1 MKRIAT
7 TIVAALAMFALAA
20 TAQAGTLSGTAEGV
34 TTETPD
40 GSFTMS
46 GTYTDASAPNGF
58 GRYYGS
64 YSYAIGF
71 PTDFTT
77 CQDNLGQNCFGD
89 IFSYCN
95 VVTGQITFQSGFRLI
110 TVYLSNFPLHGFDVV
125 CQLPGTTDRVYSLG
139 LSNLAA
145 PGESFSRGYGDPEF
159 AFGGMVGTSTPL
171 VNGKY
176 ADTFNIFSLTFE

>member
-7 TIVAALAMFALAA
+7 TIFAALAMFTLPV

-34 TTETPD
+34 TTEAPD
-40 GSFTMS
+40 GTFKMA
-46 GTYTDASAPNGF
+46 GTYTDATAPNGF

-89 IFSYCN
+89 IWSYCN
-95 VVTGQITFQSGFRLI
+95 VVTGQITFQSGFKLI
-110 TVYLSNFPLHGFDVV
+110 TVYLSYFPLHGLDVV
-125 CQLPGTTDRVYSLG
+125 CQLPGTTDRAYSLG
-139 LSNLAA
+139 LFNQAA
-145 PGESFSRGYGDPEF
+145 PGESFSRGYGDPEL
-159 AFGGMVGTSTPL
+159 AHGGMVGTSIPL
-171 VNGKY
+171 MNGKY
-176 ADTFNIFSLTFE
+176 ADTFTSFSLDFG